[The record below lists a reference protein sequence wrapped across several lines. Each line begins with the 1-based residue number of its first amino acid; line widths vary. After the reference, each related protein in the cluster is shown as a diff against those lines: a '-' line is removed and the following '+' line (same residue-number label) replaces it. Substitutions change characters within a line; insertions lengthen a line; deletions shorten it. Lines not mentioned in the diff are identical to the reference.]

1 MINCP
6 LEVSVGLSL
15 SLYLP
20 VVFFL
25 TEPIPRSC
33 VPLYVFMLQL
43 SALFV
48 LCASYESAAP
58 SPLQTSLGCS
68 WVVLQDSPSSGCRA
82 QIAPQRLCFRRGGG
96 VNAPGML
103 PHRKD
108 GPLQAHLEC
117 RLNILPLPSPAS
129 THRDT
134 TCGHAHPELTLLPLE
149 IAGTIF

>member
-6 LEVSVGLSL
+6 LEVIVRLSL

-25 TEPIPRSC
+25 TAPIPRSC
-33 VPLYVFMLQL
+33 LPLYVFMLQL

-48 LCASYESAAP
+48 LCASYKSAAP

-68 WVVLQDSPSSGCRA
+68 WVVLQDSRSSGCRA

-108 GPLQAHLEC
+108 GPPPGSLGMQIEY
-117 RLNILPLPSPAS
+117 LPPPQ
-129 THRDT
+129 
-134 TCGHAHPELTLLPLE
+134 P
-149 IAGTIF
+149 TIYT

>member
-1 MINCP
+1 M
-6 LEVSVGLSL
+6 VRLSL

-33 VPLYVFMLQL
+33 VPLYVFILQL

-48 LCASYESAAP
+48 LCASYDLAAP

-68 WVVLQDSPSSGCRA
+68 WFVLQDSPSSGCRA
-82 QIAPQRLCFRRGGG
+82 QIVPQRLCFRRGGG

-103 PHRKD
+103 PHKKD
-108 GPLQAHLEC
+108 GPPPGSLGMQIEYPLVFAAA
-117 RLNILPLPSPAS
+117 PLPSPPS
-129 THRDT
+129 THIDT
-134 TCGHAHPELTLLPLE
+134 TWGHAHPDTLTF
-149 IAGTIF
+149 GDCCHHF